1 MGNVIGSWAFL
12 VGVVLAIIFGALG
25 GVLSETMILIL
36 FIIGIIVGLLNVTDK
51 ETGPFLIA
59 GTVLVIVSSLGS
71 DVLGKINLLEGILD
85 AILIL
90 FVPATII
97 VALKSV
103 FSMAKS

>member
-1 MGNVIGSWAFL
+1 MGNVIGGWAFL
-12 VGVVLAIIFGALG
+12 IGVVLAIILGAFG
-25 GVLSETMILIL
+25 GVLNETIILIL

-51 ETGPFLIA
+51 ETGPFLMA

-71 DVLGKINLLEGILD
+71 DVLGKVNLLEGILD

-90 FVPATII
+90 FVPATVI